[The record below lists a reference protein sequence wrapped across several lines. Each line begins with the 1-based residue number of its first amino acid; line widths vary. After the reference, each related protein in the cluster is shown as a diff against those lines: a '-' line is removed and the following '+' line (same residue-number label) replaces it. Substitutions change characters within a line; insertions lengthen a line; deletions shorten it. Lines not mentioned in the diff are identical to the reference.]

1 MAKYSMEDCKEN
13 NLFEEAKERYETT
26 SPRWKKS
33 WWQVICDIWTR
44 AGDWHEKYELDK
56 IAKVIINKIK
66 DVVNQAKQVVTR
78 TGINIIERV
87 ATTFET
93 GTKLCYLFK
102 FYDSNGDLI
111 FSKVGTTERTIRQR
125 LTEEIKYY
133 RKRGIDV
140 NYAIQMGQDVRLLKI
155 CNFCNKAFIAKNP
168 KAEYDTYNCKNKANV
183 YKSRAKSSNM
193 VHTDIGIAVKLPSD
207 DISED
212 LVKNINN
219 RNCFDFIVF

>member
-66 DVVNQAKQVVTR
+66 DAVNQAKQVVTR

-87 ATTFET
+87 ATAFEA

-140 NYAIQMGQDVRLLKI
+140 NYATVESVFDTGDLEPEGAQDFAKGYYTKKYKGHYMRNDRFTCDINVEG
-155 CNFCNKAFIAKNP
+155 FNKLIADYL
-168 KAEYDTYNCKNKANV
+168 AA
-183 YKSRAKSSNM
+183 
-193 VHTDIGIAVKLPSD
+193 
-207 DISED
+207 
-212 LVKNINN
+212 
-219 RNCFDFIVF
+219 